1 MMCFPSN
8 YLQKD
13 HSMKTDLLCDNRFSS
28 STSILLYGL
37 MHNDFTMGDRGL
49 SIHGIDYMNKRRRLC
64 GVAKKEVES
73 IGGEL
78 YFSKRGKKFVEVHFF
93 IPKHKLD

>member
-1 MMCFPSN
+1 
-8 YLQKD
+8 
-13 HSMKTDLLCDNRFSS
+13 
-28 STSILLYGL
+28 
-37 MHNDFTMGDRGL
+37 
-49 SIHGIDYMNKRRRLC
+49 MNKRRRLC